1 MTTLYIYY
9 RPIGSFSES
18 STISR
23 RFFAFFHG
31 NKNMIVER
39 KASYVK
45 FLTLRHLVERMQNEL
60 YLLVQEKKNGYFH
73 RVELRNPNVKHKWPA
88 VSALLSQSV

>member
-1 MTTLYIYY
+1 
-9 RPIGSFSES
+9 
-18 STISR
+18 
-23 RFFAFFHG
+23 
-31 NKNMIVER
+31 MIVER

-73 RVELRNPNVKHKWPA
+73 RVELRNPNVKHK
-88 VSALLSQSV
+88 

>member
-1 MTTLYIYY
+1 MTTVYIYY

-18 STISR
+18 SIISR

-31 NKNMIVER
+31 NKDMIVER

-60 YLLVQEKKNGYFH
+60 YLLVQETKNGYFH
-73 RVELRNPNVKHKWPA
+73 RVELRNPNVKHK
-88 VSALLSQSV
+88 